1 MSRKPFVPA
10 VLLGK
15 LWRCIIEFEMLKE
28 GDRVLIGLSGGKDS
42 MFLTAALAEVQQY
55 APFKFDLACYTVDTM
70 FSTDFPKTDLESF
83 CAQYGLKHYS
93 SKVDVT
99 EAWQHR
105 TNTPCFTCAYFRRAA
120 TNRTALELGF
130 NKVAWAHHHDDA
142 VETFFLNLVASG
154 QLKTFLPVTP
164 LSRTGL
170 TLIRPLLYYRE
181 AEIISMVDELNL
193 HPLKNPCSYDG
204 HTKRQEAKELLRS
217 LQCFNAEAYDHL
229 AAAMRFAN
237 AELWPAKCGKRSWQI
252 NSTHFGSKSAK
263 TGRNNAA
270 RSEYN
275 FLYDILTGGFL

>member
-10 VLLGK
+10 ALLGK

-70 FSTDFPKTDLESF
+70 FSSDFPKADLESF

-181 AEIISMVDELNL
+181 AEIISMVD
-193 HPLKNPCSYDG
+193 
-204 HTKRQEAKELLRS
+204 S
-217 LQCFNAEAYDHL
+217 LTCT
-229 AAAMRFAN
+229 R
-237 AELWPAKCGKRSWQI
+237 
-252 NSTHFGSKSAK
+252 
-263 TGRNNAA
+263 
-270 RSEYN
+270 
-275 FLYDILTGGFL
+275 